1 MLVADLRDNRSIGA
15 SRRVIVQMLS
25 DLMEALG
32 LGLGSFAAAAASV
45 TTVWIAFGR
54 THHPEW
60 SAPAILTAVSLA
72 IAMRLVRGELL
83 SMAAILLTIAAPFLW
98 MEGRRRNH
106 GSKAPAD
113 PGTRSGPF
121 NGRT

>member
-1 MLVADLRDNRSIGA
+1 M
-15 SRRVIVQMLS
+15 QMLS

-32 LGLGSFAAAAASV
+32 LVLGSFAAAAASV
-45 TTVWIAFGR
+45 TMVWIAFGR

-60 SAPAILTAVSLA
+60 SAPALLIALSLA

-83 SMAAILLTIAAPFLW
+83 SMAAILLTIAAPILW

-106 GSKAPAD
+106 GSNAPAD
-113 PGTRSGPF
+113 PGTRRGPF